1 MIALHIGVMRA
12 QVPAGWHMY
21 IDAQSGKPYYHEAAS
36 GKTQWEMPTPRADS
50 DSFQLEMD

>member
-1 MIALHIGVMRA
+1 VIALHIGVMRA